1 MDLEQKF
8 HSITVD
14 VTRFMIYI
22 RHTCNSYFLHSLP
35 TITYHVCMIYI
46 NILHIQVSYNSGKQ
60 TWHIELMATLEANN
74 NIILHQNIFD
84 IIDICITDLP
94 DAIGTILGQKN

>member
-1 MDLEQKF
+1 MVIFYKF
-8 HSITVD
+8 D
-14 VTRFMIYI
+14 M
-22 RHTCNSYFLHSLP
+22 
-35 TITYHVCMIYI
+35 
-46 NILHIQVSYNSGKQ
+46 YNSGKQ